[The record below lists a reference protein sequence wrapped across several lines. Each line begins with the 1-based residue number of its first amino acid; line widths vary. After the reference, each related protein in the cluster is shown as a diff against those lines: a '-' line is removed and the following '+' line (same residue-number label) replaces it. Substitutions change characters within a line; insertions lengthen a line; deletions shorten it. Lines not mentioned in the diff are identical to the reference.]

1 MYFCAKY
8 IDTQIKCFFLSMMFV
23 NFIHT
28 VQSFDHGRI
37 MQAKQNWENPDVI
50 GMVRQSVYTCFQK
63 QENTCSLFV
72 SLVVFFK
79 TGVKKKE

>member
-1 MYFCAKY
+1 
-8 IDTQIKCFFLSMMFV
+8 MMFV
-23 NFIHT
+23 NVIHT

-37 MQAKQNWENPDVI
+37 MQAKQNWDNPDVI
-50 GMVRQSVYTCFQK
+50 RTVRQPVYTSFQK

>member
-1 MYFCAKY
+1 
-8 IDTQIKCFFLSMMFV
+8 
-23 NFIHT
+23 
-28 VQSFDHGRI
+28 
-37 MQAKQNWENPDVI
+37 MQAKQNWDNPDEI
-50 GMVRQSVYTCFQK
+50 GMVRQSVYSCFQK